1 MGNFEDEPIDESELS
16 PYIQEGIQMKDLIN
30 LKKAFLS
37 LDTNK
42 DGLIEYDINK
52 LDDINKFDLPV
63 QEPNGKTILN
73 FKQFMEIMIDNIKRS
88 DSKNENYIMANGG
101 LSNDQG
107 MEYIHK
113 ILHKP
118 QKPDLFELS
127 SPRWKKNE
135 YEFKVPGPAYYH
147 PRNQPKTLSF
157 NRNNI
162 DFIVTPG
169 VCNEQD
175 DDPIYDS

>member
-30 LKKAFLS
+30 LRKAFLS

-73 FKQFMEIMIDNIKRS
+73 FKQFMEIMIDNIKRNR
-88 DSKNENYIMANGG
+88 KKFGNEAT
-101 LSNDQG
+101 S
-107 MEYIHK
+107 
-113 ILHKP
+113 
-118 QKPDLFELS
+118 
-127 SPRWKKNE
+127 
-135 YEFKVPGPAYYH
+135 YESETSTVLCFICPFK
-147 PRNQPKTLSF
+147 Q
-157 NRNNI
+157 
-162 DFIVTPG
+162 
-169 VCNEQD
+169 
-175 DDPIYDS
+175 

>member
-73 FKQFMEIMIDNIKRS
+73 FKQFMKIMIDNILRNRK
-88 DSKNENYIMANGG
+88 KFG
-101 LSNDQG
+101 NDAT
-107 MEYIHK
+107 
-113 ILHKP
+113 
-118 QKPDLFELS
+118 S
-127 SPRWKKNE
+127 
-135 YEFKVPGPAYYH
+135 YESETSTVLCFLCPFK
-147 PRNQPKTLSF
+147 Q
-157 NRNNI
+157 
-162 DFIVTPG
+162 
-169 VCNEQD
+169 
-175 DDPIYDS
+175 

>member
-63 QEPNGKTILN
+63 QEPNGKTILS
-73 FKQFMEIMIDNIKRS
+73 FKQFMEIMIDNIKRNR
-88 DSKNENYIMANGG
+88 KKFGNEAT
-101 LSNDQG
+101 S
-107 MEYIHK
+107 
-113 ILHKP
+113 
-118 QKPDLFELS
+118 
-127 SPRWKKNE
+127 
-135 YEFKVPGPAYYH
+135 YESETSTVLCFICPFK
-147 PRNQPKTLSF
+147 Q
-157 NRNNI
+157 
-162 DFIVTPG
+162 
-169 VCNEQD
+169 
-175 DDPIYDS
+175 

>member
-73 FKQFMEIMIDNIKRS
+73 FKQFMEIMIDNIKRNR
-88 DSKNENYIMANGG
+88 KKYGNEAT
-101 LSNDQG
+101 S
-107 MEYIHK
+107 
-113 ILHKP
+113 
-118 QKPDLFELS
+118 
-127 SPRWKKNE
+127 
-135 YEFKVPGPAYYH
+135 YESETSTVLCFICPFK
-147 PRNQPKTLSF
+147 Q
-157 NRNNI
+157 
-162 DFIVTPG
+162 
-169 VCNEQD
+169 
-175 DDPIYDS
+175 